1 MEGRTAPIESL
12 AERPPNA
19 GQVARLGDQLP
30 PHALARAMDRLW
42 FITNPNS
49 GTATRAKCE
58 ALEAVFE
65 EGGLRLAGRTEFPE
79 QELPTGEQLNA
90 ARADTVVLFA
100 GDGTINAALCALEK
114 WEGAF
119 LILPGGTMNL
129 LAKGLHDETDPHKI
143 VHAARQCDR
152 RVALPYV
159 IAGEHRAFV
168 GLILGPAAAWFR
180 AREAV
185 RNGRLG
191 RFVGAVRGAWRRTFG
206 ERGIRVSG
214 AGLHDRYQAVFVT
227 PLLDRLQ
234 VAGVDARDWGSIAQ
248 LGWDWLTGDWV
259 AARAVSESYAEELR
273 IRGSSPALALFDGE
287 PVRLAPSIPIRVGKS
302 LKTFIATREDAP
314 EA

>member
-1 MEGRTAPIESL
+1 
-12 AERPPNA
+12 
-19 GQVARLGDQLP
+19 
-30 PHALARAMDRLW
+30 MDRLW

-65 EGGLRLAGRTEFPE
+65 EQGLTLAGRTEFPE
-79 QELPTGEQLNA
+79 QKLPTGEELDA

-100 GDGTINAALCALEK
+100 GDGTINAALCALGE

-143 VHAARQCDR
+143 VHAAHQCDR

-159 IAGEHRAFV
+159 IAGENRAFV

-185 RNGRLG
+185 RDGRIGRLG
-191 RFVGAVRGAWRRTFG
+191 AAVRSAWRRTFG
-206 ERGIRVSG
+206 ERGIRVAG
-214 AGLHDRYQAVFVT
+214 AAGLHDDYQAVFVT
-227 PLLDRLQ
+227 PYPHELH

-259 AARAVSESYAEELR
+259 AARAVSETCTQELR
-273 IRGSSPALALFDGE
+273 IRGNRPVLALFDGE
-287 PVRLAPSIPIRVGKS
+287 PVTLAPSVPIRAGRS
-302 LKTFIATREDAP
+302 LETFIATKAEAP
-314 EA
+314 EP